1 MKTFSS
7 RMIPT
12 TLALLGLAALAGC
25 AAGPDT
31 TNTGRGAE
39 VHFSELDG
47 DDNRMITRDELD
59 SNLTLA
65 RDFDRYDVDGNGSI
79 ELDEFHA
86 YIKDNR

>member
-1 MKTFSS
+1 M
-7 RMIPT
+7 
-12 TLALLGLAALAGC
+12 
-25 AAGPDT
+25 
-31 TNTGRGAE
+31 
-39 VHFSELDG
+39 HFSELDG